1 MIRCQSL
8 SGGTD
13 GFGPVSEDGDLKGG
27 IDLREIP
34 WSKIAEAVEVVQ
46 KGIAKRVDVEGN
58 IAYAQVG
65 HMMGFRKP
73 GEALMVRVGKKAAGR
88 LLDGRTWEEM
98 PGAQS

>member
-1 MIRCQSL
+1 MTKCQSL

-13 GFGPVSEDGDLKGG
+13 GFGSGSEDGDLKGG

-58 IAYAQVG
+58 IAVYQCGTVI
-65 HMMGFRKP
+65 RIDIK
-73 GEALMVRVGKKAAGR
+73 
-88 LLDGRTWEEM
+88 
-98 PGAQS
+98 